1 MPQSAN
7 RFFHRSSRSI
17 KSLSIRLKYR
27 LTSRLTP
34 CLGAATLSLKQDY
47 GHSCKVVDITEA
59 LKLIQIFKTGA
70 FDALPVSTQGEILK
84 ERIRRIVVQEK
95 GLYVE
100 FFGQK
105 LEYVSGILNGNGE
118 KNDLNAT
125 RSTPSGVLPVFKM
138 VPPSKRTSN

>member
-1 MPQSAN
+1 MT
-7 RFFHRSSRSI
+7 
-17 KSLSIRLKYR
+17 KDLKIQ
-27 LTSRLTP
+27 LDQVI
-34 CLGAATLSLKQDY
+34 AATLSLKQDY
-47 GHSCKVVDITEA
+47 EHSCKVVDITEA

-105 LEYVSGILNGNGE
+105 LEYVSGILNGDGE
-118 KNDLNAT
+118 KNELNAA
-125 RSTPSGVLPVFKM
+125 RSTPSVVLPVFKLVQTTGLEPVTPCM
-138 VPPSKRTSN
+138 SCKYSTN